1 MGKVINNTIGR
12 IRKSV
17 GQNNFYVRSGVQVVR
32 LKPSFSPDRKFT
44 GLQVAQ
50 QFRMKC
56 MRRTAELFDFAS
68 WANCV
73 NNANNRRYNAS
84 SKFNRML
91 GFMLKSASTL
101 AVQSNPTDADIDA
114 WIKSNL
120 YRYIDKFAVGNI
132 PNPIVGAELQEDAGD
147 ITLQLTISRSLV
159 SKGLSIANRRR
170 KPSNQY
176 DDTCFYVV
184 GWIAGS
190 SFNNGGIFIH
200 DAIEMDRP
208 STGSDSATISTTV
221 AYPAEGTSGII
232 SLATYIYSDDYEGL
246 TTSELYSLF
255 SSNNSV
261 FNWEVEANRPSVQ

>member
-56 MRRTAELFDFAS
+56 MRRTAELFDFS
-68 WANCV
+68 GWANCI

-91 GFMLKSASTL
+91 GFLLKSASALT
-101 AVQSNPTDADIDA
+101 VQANPTDDDVDS

-120 YRYIDKFAVGNI
+120 YKYIDRFAVGNI
-132 PNPIVGAELQEDAGD
+132 PNPIINAEIEDDSGD
-147 ITLQLTISRSLV
+147 ITLHLSLSRSLIN
-159 SKGLSIANRRR
+159 KALSIANRRR
-170 KPSNQY
+170 KPGNQY

-190 SFNNGGIFIH
+190 NFSNGGIMIH
-200 DAIEMDRP
+200 DALELDRP
-208 STGSDSATISTTV
+208 STGNDTAMISTTTT
-221 AYPAEGTSGII
+221 YPAEGTSGII
-232 SLATYIYSDDYEGL
+232 SLAVYIYSDDYEGL
-246 TTSELYSLF
+246 VSSELYSLF

-261 FNWEVEANRPSVQ
+261 FNWEVSADRPPVQ

>member
-56 MRRTAELFDFAS
+56 MRRTAELFDFPG

-101 AVQSNPTDADIDA
+101 TVQSNPTDADIDA
-114 WIKSNL
+114 WVKSNL
-120 YRYIDKFAVGNI
+120 YRYVDKFAVGNI
-132 PNPIVGAELQEDAGD
+132 PNPIIGAELQEDSGD
-147 ITLQLTISRSLV
+147 ITLQLSISRSLV

-200 DAIEMDRP
+200 DAIEMSGS
-208 STGSDSATISTTV
+208 STGNDSAMISTTV
-221 AYPAEGTSGII
+221 GYPAEGTSGII
-232 SLATYIYSDDYEGL
+232 SLAAYIYSDDYEGL

-261 FNWEVEANRPSVQ
+261 FNWSVESNRPPVQ